1 LIYIEFMGNGDIN
14 IDEILI
20 KISNLERELSKA
32 RKIQKALIER
42 IEKIQSIDEN
52 DYGLFETNALLN
64 EILEKKNLEFQSL
77 CSELAHFE
85 EEKKSYERSLKAK
98 EKRLYAVINSL
109 DDIVWSATYPE
120 LNLLFT
126 NQSIEKIFEFP
137 AEDFIKYPQL
147 WLDIIHPEDRSELE
161 KRIEVAKD
169 GTTQEVIYR
178 VFLPSGKIC
187 WIKNRF
193 RITIAEEE
201 QYRLDGIASDITY
214 QREAELKLLSSEQK
228 FRTLA
233 NYTYDWEYWLDPDNK
248 FMYISPSC
256 ERITGYLPDE
266 FITNPDLLHFIVHPD
281 DYDYFSNVTNLKSE
295 SRTVEL
301 EFRIKR
307 KGGEIRYIQHINRPI
322 FDTQGNFLG
331 RRISNRDI
339 TEKKLAEIDL
349 NRQKKL
355 IESILDN
362 APIFI
367 WLNDTESNTIFENM
381 LMRINTG
388 NENGLSFTED
398 ELKKLQ
404 ETDQQ
409 AIQSNLPIEFVEEV
423 TFNDGTKHYLQIVKS
438 RMTDEEGK
446 IIGVLGL
453 ALDITES
460 KLANEALRESEAR
473 NRALLDSSPDLVF
486 ILTREGKFI
495 DYHTSNPKQLLIPP
509 RFFIGKKLNEVLEID
524 IANNLYFYLEKALE
538 TGELQRYE
546 FNINYKN
553 EYKYYE
559 VRISPFGNNLLMGI
573 VRDITENKLA
583 AKKLE
588 EMYRLN
594 SIINE
599 LSSVLIQSTAKDLHS
614 GIVFALEILGRFSG
628 SDRVYI
634 FTLHESS
641 QHIENTYSW
650 ILENVPQEIEK
661 ISLIRYQMI
670 RRWIDLFKDNDFVQ
684 IQNVQKLPDEFEEK
698 STLLEIG
705 IISLLSVPMFY
716 GNELIGFIVFDTL
729 QKERDWDYD
738 TVSLF
743 RLAAEIIAGAI
754 ARNKFEL
761 EIIKQ
766 KQIADQA
773 NRAKSEFLANMSHE
787 IRTPMNAILGF
798 SDIMLKSIREQPFK
812 GYLETIQKSGRT
824 LLALINDILD
834 LSKIEAGRIELQPE
848 PVNIAETLNDIY
860 QIFFEQAN
868 QRKLK
873 FELVIPGN
881 PPDNLFLD
889 EVRIRQVLINLVG
902 NAIKFTKEGGV
913 YISLSHHKVDN
924 QHYNLKIDVKD
935 TGIGI
940 APEDKDLI
948 FESFRQASTVSV
960 KHFGGTGLGLAI
972 SSRLVKMMGGEIT
985 VESELG
991 KGSTFT
997 VRLYNVQRLDEI
1009 KKASEQIDWSSKI
1022 VDFKGAKILIVD
1034 DIQQN
1039 IDIVRAHLE
1048 DTNTTILEA
1057 SNGRKAI
1064 ELLRTIEVNLIM
1076 MDLRMPEMSGYQTR
1090 NIIRDELGIK
1100 NIPIIAYTASSMKED
1115 ETRVNTLF
1123 NGFLR
1128 KPANRNEIISELV
1141 RHLDFTASDKEEQPE
1156 ELLAA
1161 KCNINELLNSIN
1173 SEILK
1178 DFSKLFANQ
1187 IENLMKYTDLQ
1198 EAEDFINQLRQFAKT
1213 NNNEKLINVSNV
1225 LNSYFDNF
1233 EIEKLS
1239 KAFSEIY
1246 NKLK

>member
-1 LIYIEFMGNGDIN
+1 MHNNNSN
-14 IDEILI
+14 IDELILRI
-20 KISNLERELSKA
+20 RNLERELSKA
-32 RKIQKALIER
+32 KKIQKALIER
-42 IEKIQSIDEN
+42 IERSQSIDEN
-52 DYGLFETNALLN
+52 EFGLFETNALLN
-64 EILEKKNLEFQSL
+64 EILEKKNIEFQSIY
-77 CSELAHFE
+77 SELLHFA
-85 EEKKSYERSLKAK
+85 EEKKTYENTLKAR
-98 EKRLYAVINSL
+98 EERLYAVINSL
-109 DDIVWSATYPE
+109 DDIVWSASYPE
-120 LNLLFT
+120 LDLLFT

-137 AEDFIKYPQL
+137 AEDFRKYPQL
-147 WLDIIHPEDRSELE
+147 WLDIIHPEDRGDFERKIEL
-161 KRIEVAKD
+161 AK
-169 GTTQEVIYR
+169 GGELQETTYR

-187 WIKNRF
+187 WIRNRF
-193 RITIAEEE
+193 RMTKDEM
-201 QYRLDGIASDITY
+201 QNKCRLDGIASDITY
-214 QREAELKLLSSEQK
+214 QREAELKLLSSERK

-233 NYTYDWEYWLDPDNK
+233 DYTYDWEYWIDPENK
-248 FMYISPSC
+248 YVYISPSC

-266 FITNPDLLHFIVHPD
+266 FITNPDLIYNIVHPD
-281 DYDYFSNVTNLKSE
+281 DYDFFSETADVGSE
-295 SRTVEL
+295 NRTFEL

-307 KGGEIRYIQHINRPI
+307 KDGEIRYIQHINRPI
-322 FDTQGNFLG
+322 FDGQGNFLG

-339 TEKKLAEIDL
+339 TEKKLAEISL

-367 WLNDTESNTIFENM
+367 WLNDSENNTIFENM
-381 LMRINTG
+381 LMRISTRQG
-388 NENGLSFTED
+388 GELSFTED
-398 ELKKLQ
+398 ELKRLR
-404 ETDQQ
+404 ETDSQ
-409 AIQSNLPIEFVEEV
+409 AIQSQVPIEFIEEV
-423 TFNDGTKHYLQIVKS
+423 TFNDGQKHYLQIVKS

-453 ALDITES
+453 GLDITEG
-460 KLANEALRESEAR
+460 KLAHEALRESEAR

-486 ILTREGKFI
+486 ILTRDGRFI
-495 DYHTSNPKQLLIPP
+495 DYHTSNPEQLLIPP
-509 RFFIGKKLNEVLEID
+509 RLFLGRKLNETLPED
-524 IANNLYFYLEKALE
+524 IAINLFYYIQKAIE

-546 FNINYKN
+546 FDINYRD

-559 VRISPFGNNLLMGI
+559 VRISSFGNNLVMAL
-573 VRDITENKLA
+573 VRDITENKLSE
-583 AKKLE
+583 KKLE
-588 EMYRLN
+588 RMYRLN

-599 LSSVLIQSTAKDLHS
+599 LSSVLIQSTAQNLHN
-614 GIVFALEILGRFSG
+614 GIVFSLEILGRFSEA
-628 SDRVYI
+628 DRVYI
-634 FTLHESS
+634 FSIYESS

-650 ILENVPQEIEK
+650 MSENVSKVIEK
-661 ISLIRYQMI
+661 ISLIRYRTVQ
-670 RRWIDLFKDNDFVQ
+670 RWIEIFKNNDFVQ
-684 IQNVQKLPDEFEEK
+684 IQNVNKLPDEFEEK
-698 STLLEIG
+698 ATLLEIG
-705 IISLLSVPMFY
+705 IVSLLSVPMYY

-729 QKERDWDYD
+729 QEEKSWDYD

-743 RLAAEIIAGAI
+743 RLAAEIIAGAL
-754 ARNKFEL
+754 ARNNFEL

-766 KQIADQA
+766 KHIADQA

-798 SDIMLKSIREQPFK
+798 SDIMIKSIREQPFR

-873 FELVIPGN
+873 FDLDIQEN

-913 YISLSHHKVDN
+913 YISLSHNKVDN

-997 VRLYNVQRLDEI
+997 VRLYNVQRLDEF
-1009 KKASEQIDWSSKI
+1009 KKATEQIDWSNKTI
-1022 VDFKGAKILIVD
+1022 DFKGAKLLVVD

-1039 IDIVRAHLE
+1039 IDIVRAYLE
-1048 DTNTTILEA
+1048 DTNIIILEA
-1057 SNGRKAI
+1057 NSGRKAI
-1064 ELLRTIEVNLIM
+1064 ELLRSTQPNLIM
-1076 MDLRMPEMSGYQTR
+1076 MDLRMPEMSGYQTLKVV
-1090 NIIRDELGIK
+1090 RDELGLK
-1100 NIPIIAYTASSMKED
+1100 NLPIIAFTASSMKED
-1115 ETRVNTLF
+1115 EERIMSLF

-1141 RHLDFTASDKEEQPE
+1141 RHLDFSASEKEETRE
-1156 ELLAA
+1156 E
-1161 KCNINELLNSIN
+1161 KITESDINELLNSIN
-1173 SEILK
+1173 SDIFK
-1178 DFSKLFANQ
+1178 QFSILFANQ
-1187 IENLMKYTDLQ
+1187 VESLVKYTDLQ
-1198 EAEDFINQLRQFAKT
+1198 EAEEFINRLREFAKT
-1213 NNNEKLINVSNV
+1213 NNNEKLINLVTI
-1225 LNSYFDNF
+1225 LNDYFDNF

-1246 NKLK
+1246 HKLK